1 MKVLLI
7 PKYSHSVSAGF
18 PSPADDFIDEE
29 IDLLNKLIEQ
39 PSSTFLAR
47 VVGMSQINVGLF
59 PGDLLIVERHI
70 EPKNGSLVIAALDGE
85 LTCKT
90 IDTERQLLLP
100 ANDAMQPIAI
110 GNSELVIEGVVRR
123 WILCHVPLS

>member
-1 MKVLLI
+1 MKVILI
-7 PKYSHSVSAGF
+7 PIYGHAVSAGF

-29 IDLLNKLIEQ
+29 LDLLKKLIEQ
-39 PSSTFLAR
+39 PSSTFIAR
-47 VVGMSQINVGLF
+47 VVGLSQINVGLF

-70 EPKNGSLVIAALDGE
+70 KPKNGSLVIAALDGD

-100 ANDAMQPIAI
+100 ANDTMQPIPI

-123 WILCHVPLS
+123 WIRCHVPLG

>member
-1 MKVLLI
+1 MKVILI
-7 PKYSHSVSAGF
+7 PIYGHAVSAGF

-29 IDLLNKLIEQ
+29 IDLLKKLIEQ

-47 VVGMSQINVGLF
+47 VVGLSQINVGLF

-70 EPKNGSLVIAALDGE
+70 KPKNGSLVIAALDGD

-100 ANDAMQPIAI
+100 ANDTMQPIPI

-123 WILCHVPLS
+123 WIRCHVPLS

>member
-1 MKVLLI
+1 MKVILI
-7 PKYSHSVSAGF
+7 PIYGHAVSAGF

-29 IDLLNKLIEQ
+29 IDLLKKLIEQ
-39 PSSTFLAR
+39 PSSTFIAR
-47 VVGMSQINVGLF
+47 VVGLSQINVGLF

-70 EPKNGSLVIAALDGE
+70 KPKNGSLVIAALDGD

-100 ANDAMQPIAI
+100 ANDTMQPIPI

-123 WILCHVPLS
+123 WIRCHVPLG